1 MRRTVLLLSAV
12 SLLTFFAGLGRPA
25 VTDSDEAFYAEASRE
40 MVETGDWLTPR
51 YNYEPRFQKPILY
64 YWLTAATF
72 SVAGAG
78 EFTSRFWSAMAALG
92 LVLVTAAAAFR
103 WYGRRTAETAGLIA
117 ATSFGYFAMAR
128 MSLPDL
134 PLAFFV
140 TVSIWTAIVGLLE
153 SREAGFSIDG
163 TAGAATLNADARPLG
178 WLLLSA
184 AAAGL
189 AFLTKGPV
197 GVVIPAVVLV
207 PLAAIEWSRF
217 RLRPLHLLAAAAVF
231 LAVAA
236 PWYVEMWRVHGAD
249 YYRSFF
255 IGDNLERFATTRY
268 NDPRGFWFY
277 GPVILAGLLPWSP
290 FLLLLVPPAAQAI
303 RRRRLAVLT
312 MRLLTWFVPP
322 LIVFTMSVGKQPR
335 YVLPL
340 LPPLAILLARELSQ
354 RLEGAAGE
362 RRAGTLVAA
371 AATLSGLTLVTIGL
385 VLLRLRPL
393 LVDVPPAFAWVA
405 SVAIIVAGTAVA
417 AGAWL
422 SKARVVPV
430 TVAAASV
437 VALLSAQ
444 YVVLSA
450 PGPDPVER
458 VAAVVRSELPRAR
471 GWLTWGDSLFVR
483 NLVFYV
489 GSKQSG
495 PYPFEALGDV
505 LRSSGAMVVVMREGD
520 LSRIEREEGIEVRR
534 VAEVRYFNTASLT
547 PRRLLWPDPS
557 RDLSR
562 VVVAVT
568 APSRAD

>member
-1 MRRTVLLLSAV
+1 MRRTVLLLSAI

-40 MVETGDWLTPR
+40 MVETGDWLTPH
-51 YNYEPRFQKPILY
+51 YNYAPRFQKPILY

-72 SVAGAG
+72 VVAGAS
-78 EFTSRFWSAMAALG
+78 EFASRFWSATAGLG

-103 WYGRRTAETAGLIA
+103 WYGRHAAEAAGLIA
-117 ATSFGYFAMAR
+117 ATSFGYFAVAR
-128 MSLPDL
+128 MALPDL

-140 TVSIWTAIVGLLE
+140 TLAIWTAMVGLFE
-153 SREAGFSIDG
+153 SREAGFAVD
-163 TAGAATLNADARPLG
+163 GAAGGARLNTDARPLG
-178 WLLLSA
+178 WLLVSA

-189 AFLTKGPV
+189 AFLTKGPI
-197 GVVIPAVVLV
+197 GVVIPAVVLA
-207 PLAAIEWSRF
+207 PLAAIEWQRF
-217 RLRPLHLLAAAAVF
+217 RLRPAHALAAAAVF

-268 NDPRGFWFY
+268 NEPRGFWFY
-277 GPVILAGLLPWSP
+277 GPVIVAGLLPWSP
-290 FLLLLVPPAAQAI
+290 FLLLLVPPAIRAI
-303 RRRRLAVLT
+303 RRRRFAVLT
-312 MRLLTWFVPP
+312 IRLLTWFVPP
-322 LIVFTMSVGKQPR
+322 FIVFTMSVGKQPR

-340 LPPLAILLARELSQ
+340 LPPLAILIARELSA
-354 RLEGAAGE
+354 RVEGAAGE
-362 RRAGTLVAA
+362 TRAGRLVSV
-371 AATLSGLTLVTIGL
+371 AATLSGLTLAAIGV
-385 VLLRLRPL
+385 VLFRLRPL
-393 LVDVPPAFAWVA
+393 LVDVPPAFPWVA
-405 SVAIIVAGTAVA
+405 SAAIIAAGIAVA
-417 AGAWL
+417 AGAWW
-422 SKARVVPV
+422 SKARIVPI

-437 VALLSAQ
+437 VALLSTQ

-450 PGPDPVER
+450 PGPEPVER
-458 VAAVVRSELPRAR
+458 VAAAVRSELPRAS
-471 GWLTWGDSLFVR
+471 GWMTWGDSLFVR

-489 GSKQSG
+489 GRKQSG

-505 LRSSGAMVVVMREGD
+505 LRSSGTMVVVMREGD

-568 APSRAD
+568 SP